1 MNSFK
6 LEIYATDGC
15 FYNGD
20 CEHLVFGSADG
31 SRGFRQSNISIPTY
45 R

>member
-20 CEHLVFGSADG
+20 CEHLIFGSADG
-31 SRGFRQSNISIPTY
+31 SRGVMAGHE
-45 R
+45 